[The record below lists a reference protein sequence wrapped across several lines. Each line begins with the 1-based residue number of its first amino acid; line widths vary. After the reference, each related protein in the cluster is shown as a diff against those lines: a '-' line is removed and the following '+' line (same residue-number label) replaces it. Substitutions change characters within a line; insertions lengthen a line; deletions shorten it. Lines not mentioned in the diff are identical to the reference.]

1 VDASALSY
9 PDYFT
14 CDASDFIGRL
24 IKKNPKER
32 MDMQAALH
40 HPFLTKYQF

>member
-1 VDASALSY
+1 MDVSTLNY

-14 CDASDFIGRL
+14 PDASDFIGRL

-32 MDMQAALH
+32 MDMQVALR
-40 HPFLTKYQF
+40 HPFLTKYHF